1 MGRRSSRERSRA
13 APAGGAQAPRSPAF
27 AANAPQ
33 PSLPAGFVLALI
45 FLGVALLHAGAL
57 RLPFFA
63 DDYLFLEQV
72 RGRSPIA
79 ALTAPDAI
87 SNFFRPVGRQLYF
100 WLLAHLTGESPRAF
114 HAANLVLFLG
124 IIALLFAIVR
134 RLAGTVAAAVAAS
147 FLALHYAADVPLRW
161 VSGSQDLLAVLGAL
175 AAIALHLAGR
185 RAWAAAALLVGL
197 LAKEAVVL
205 TPLIAAAADR
215 RSGEGGRATLV
226 RAWPLAAATAAW
238 AALWLLT
245 APQRRGLETSLGLE
259 PLGAAA
265 VLAHLVHVTVGLEWR
280 GAFAAVGRALPP
292 LLPLAPVV
300 LAVLAARRGVG
311 EKRDARPALITG
323 GLWAVSAAA
332 PVVAVASI
340 WSAYYY
346 LFALCGVALAL
357 GALAARGPR
366 WLAVVVVVVLAS
378 GSQAGRGA
386 TEFATGRGAWT
397 WQSHINRLYI
407 DRATERVARYLGELK
422 RARPTVPPRSTLFF
436 AGVPSFVAWQT
447 ADGPLVRWAYRDTS
461 LRSFYQSDFTL
472 ARARRGPVFFFSV
485 DGDTLREEARE
496 PGQLRGV
503 ALRVLLNDRV
513 DAAHDLLVYLNE
525 REPPAGDVLY
535 FLAWLEWARGD
546 TLAAADLLRRA
557 QVTPDRGPSPGVDRA
572 AELIAA
578 GNSAAAVDALM
589 LAIRRHGLDARLHA
603 MLADAELRRDPAD
616 PQARVEALA
625 ARVLTPEDG
634 MAWLRWGVI
643 QAYDGRHPQAVRS
656 LERALALGIA
666 DSTRAAQV
674 REILGELRGMLPG
687 GALAQEELHRAAGG
701 AAARSRG
708 GRPPAV
714 GRTR

>member
-13 APAGGAQAPRSPAF
+13 APVGRPA
-27 AANAPQ
+27 

-72 RGRSPIA
+72 RGRSLIA

-87 SNFFRPVGRQLYF
+87 NNFFRPVGRQLYF
-100 WLLAHLTGESPRAF
+100 WLFAHLAGESPRAF
-114 HAANLVLFLG
+114 HAVNLVLFLG
-124 IIALLFAIVR
+124 IVALLFVIVR

-185 RAWAAAALLVGL
+185 RAWAAAALLVAL

-215 RSGEGGRATLV
+215 RPGERERATLV
-226 RAWPLAAATAAW
+226 RAWPLAAATAVW
-238 AALWLLT
+238 ATLWLLT

-259 PLGAAA
+259 PLGAVA

-300 LAVLAARRGVG
+300 LAVLAARRGAG
-311 EKRDARPALITG
+311 ERRDTRPALLAG
-323 GLWAVSAAA
+323 GLWAGAAAA

-357 GALAARGPR
+357 GAIAARGPR
-366 WLAVVVVVVLAS
+366 WVAVAAVVVLAS

-422 RARPTVPPRSTLFF
+422 RARPAVPPRSTFFF
-436 AGVPSFVAWQT
+436 AGVPAFVAWQT

-472 ARARRGPVFFFSV
+472 ERARRGPAFFFSL
-485 DGDTLREEARE
+485 GDTLREEARE

-503 ALRVLLNDRV
+503 ALRVLLNDGV
-513 DAAHDLLVYLNE
+513 DAAHDVLVYLNE

-546 TLAAADLLRRA
+546 TLEAADLLRRA
-557 QVTPDRGPSPGVDRA
+557 RVTPDRGPSPAVDRA
-572 AELIAA
+572 AELITA
-578 GNSAAAVDALM
+578 GNSSAAVDALM
-589 LAIRRHGLDARLHA
+589 QGIQRHGLDPRLHA
-603 MLADAELRRDPAD
+603 MLAEATLRRDPAD

-625 ARVLTPEDG
+625 ARVLAPEDG

-643 QAYDGRHPQAVRS
+643 QAHDGRHSQAVRS
-656 LERALALGIA
+656 LERALALGVS
-666 DSTRAAQV
+666 DPTRAAQV
-674 REILGELRGMLPG
+674 REILTELRRMLAG
-687 GALAQEELHRAAGG
+687 GALAQEELHRAAGD
-701 AAARSRG
+701 ADARSRR
-708 GRPPAV
+708 GRSP
-714 GRTR
+714 